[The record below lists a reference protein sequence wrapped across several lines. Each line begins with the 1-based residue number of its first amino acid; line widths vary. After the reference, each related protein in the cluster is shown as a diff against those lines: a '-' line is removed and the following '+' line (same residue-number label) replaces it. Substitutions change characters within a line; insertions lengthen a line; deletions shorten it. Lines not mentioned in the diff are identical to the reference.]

1 MCKNIVIIGGNEC
14 MERRYCDECKN
25 FGCKAKVFCKLRS
38 KVGMRPGNPDLL
50 ILFTNTVSHNLV
62 HNVLSNVDKNTVVI
76 RSHTSSISSLH
87 NILKE
92 HVRA

>member
-38 KVGMRPGNPDLL
+38 KVGMRLGK
-50 ILFTNTVSHNLV
+50 SRLV
-62 HNVLSNVDKNTVVI
+62 DFVY
-76 RSHTSSISSLH
+76 
-87 NILKE
+87 
-92 HVRA
+92 